1 MPKKIALE
9 DVRKTLKRVSADI
22 VSVKTSKRGRG
33 RPAGVKFSIPKHVFL
48 DPETRDMLADQ
59 AAKAHLSESAYI
71 RTLIQAEKG
80 NASE

>member
-9 DVRKTLKRVSADI
+9 DVRKTLKRVTGD
-22 VSVKTSKRGRG
+22 KRGRG
-33 RPAGVKFSIPKHVFL
+33 RPAGVKFGIPKHVFL
-48 DPETRDMLADQ
+48 DPETRDMLAEQ

-80 NASE
+80 NASD

>member
-1 MPKKIALE
+1 MTKKIALE
-9 DVRKTLKRVSADI
+9 DVRKTLKRV
-22 VSVKTSKRGRG
+22 TSGTGKRGRG

-48 DPETRDMLADQ
+48 DPETRDILAEQ

>member
-9 DVRKTLKRVSADI
+9 DVRKTLKRVASG
-22 VSVKTSKRGRG
+22 KRGRG
-33 RPAGVKFSIPKHVFL
+33 RPAGIKFGIPKHVFL
-48 DPETRDMLADQ
+48 DLETRDLLRDQ

-71 RTLIQAEKG
+71 RTLIQSR